1 MNIPE
6 WQSKV
11 MKCSAKTMMK
21 QATLSAKLDRSGSVV
36 GGNYNDEYQQ
46 HLKYNRKIYEGGIPG
61 RKKWTRKGAPLD
73 GVFPESKFKTI
84 SISKIVRDSH
94 FQIYFAEIHKKRGPI
109 PGKKYGTKKSKL
121 LKQQQEALQFG
132 NASANL
138 KNGFIGYQPDNQT
151 SSSNVNNSFEGSDNC
166 GLTSRSKNT
175 SPVPSKSEK

>member
-1 MNIPE
+1 MGFRAE
-6 WQSKV
+6 
-11 MKCSAKTMMK
+11 
-21 QATLSAKLDRSGSVV
+21 RSGQ
-36 GGNYNDEYQQ
+36 GRERRWMGCF
-46 HLKYNRKIYEGGIPG
+46 LK
-61 RKKWTRKGAPLD
+61 
-73 GVFPESKFKTI
+73 VSSKLFQFRRLYVTHIFK
-84 SISKIVRDSH
+84 
-94 FQIYFAEIHKKRGPI
+94 FAEIHKKRGPI